1 MKRIKLS
8 ALMATMLMS
17 GTAMAGDLDIK
28 NGVWDIVYDAGS
40 KTVSYR
46 NGGSDLIKGASVTA
60 TEPTGTVLTSTAY
73 PTVNL
78 KQENITDGFGTG
90 VKYTYV
96 YSGQSGKPNLEHSI
110 YIYDGVPYILVKATV
125 AATSGTAAAR
135 EICPIVSTT
144 RGTLPLP
151 ATNNMVYNMP
161 FANDNWATY
170 STTPFGSAAG
180 QPQTSCEAI
189 AVFNI
194 DSRQGLVIGSVDH
207 SVWKSAVTVTPHNSS
222 SSSLRNLKV
231 QAGYISK
238 RTWDVVDNKASS
250 DYHGTVKGERV
261 SSPKFMLG
269 LFDDWRTGMETYG
282 EANTVLCPK
291 LEWTKDESLFGWQSW
306 GGMEWGLNYN
316 SVMSMLDFFE
326 NELKP
331 LGFAN
336 KQGRCHIVLDSG
348 WNLLGDDNALR
359 RFVNRCKEL
368 GYVPGIYDTPFSYW
382 GGEDNCKN
390 NEYWSDADANL
401 GEIVLKA
408 NGRYRQING
417 MSLDPTHPKVK
428 EMNRKKYEKFRNLGF
443 EFVKIDFMNNGSQ
456 EADSFYDKSI
466 TTGMQAYNYGMDY
479 IVEFA
484 GDMMLDYSIAPVF
497 PAKAHVRRIGCDAW
511 GDLPQSMYTINCING
526 SWWLDRI
533 YSFNDPDHMCL
544 SKVSFSGKGSND
556 EQEARI
562 RYTCGLMTGMTLL
575 GGTYAYEGDV
585 VNNYGHVIGNDAE
598 RARVVKFASN
608 QDLTRLGQEGRTF
621 RPVEGKFNYLNT
633 LYSKNDLSC
642 DNEFVLDTPDAF
654 YYAVFNY
661 GTDATPAVFTKDV
674 DFARL
679 GINASDFTSAK
690 ELWTGETFTPD
701 QVKVNV
707 PVKDVRIYRFDK
719 KASSGVAEIEN
730 QNKENIQITAAAGGL
745 HVKASGPLAVAEVY
759 SLDGMRLARAEGNGS
774 TEILFGLAPANALVL
789 VKATTESGMSEV
801 KKIIY

>member
-1 MKRIKLS
+1 MKRIEI
-8 ALMATMLMS
+8 AAIVAAMAFS
-17 GTAMAGDLDIK
+17 GNAMAGELDIK
-28 NGVWDIVYDAGS
+28 NGVWDIVYDAGN

-60 TEPTGTVLTSTAY
+60 TAPDGTTLASTAY
-73 PTVNL
+73 PAVKLN
-78 KQENITDGFGTG
+78 QENITDGFGTG

-96 YSGQSGKPNLEHSI
+96 YSGLSGQPNLEHSV
-110 YIYDGVPYILVKATV
+110 YIYDGVPYILVEATV

-135 EICPIVSTT
+135 EICPVVTT
-144 RGTLPLP
+144 TMTTLPLP
-151 ATNNMVYNMP
+151 SSNNMVYNMP
-161 FANDNWATY
+161 FANDNWATF
-170 STTPFGSAAG
+170 STTPFSSVSG
-180 QPQTSCEAI
+180 QGQTSCEAI
-189 AVFNI
+189 ALFNV
-194 DSRQGLVIGSVDH
+194 DSRKGLVIGSVDH
-207 SVWKSAVTVTPHNSS
+207 SVWKSAVTATPYNQNRT
-222 SSSLRNLKV
+222 RNLKV

-238 RTWDVVDNKASS
+238 RTWDVVDKKASS
-250 DYHGTVKGERV
+250 DYHGTVKGARV
-261 SSPKFMLG
+261 SSPKFMVG

-316 SVMSMLDFFE
+316 SAMSMLDFFE
-326 NELKP
+326 RELKP

-348 WNLLGDDNALR
+348 WNALDDNSLR
-359 RFVNRCKEL
+359 RFANRCKEL
-368 GYVPGIYDTPFSYW
+368 GYAPGIYDTPFSYW

-390 NEYWSDADANL
+390 NEEWEGGRL
-401 GEIVLKA
+401 GEMVLKA

-417 MSLDPTHPKVK
+417 MSLDPTHPAVK

-456 EADSFYDKSI
+456 EADEWYDKSI
-466 TTGMQAYNYGMDY
+466 TTGMMAYNYGMDY

-484 GDMMLDYSIAPVF
+484 GDMMIDYSIAPVF

-511 GDLPQSMYTINCING
+511 GDLPQSMYTLNCING

-544 SKVSFSGKGSND
+544 SKVTFSGKGSND

-562 RYTCGLMTGMTLL
+562 RYSCGLLTGMTLL

-585 VNNYGHVIGNDAE
+585 VNNYGHVVGTDAE

-608 QDLTRLGQEGRTF
+608 QDLTRLGQEGRSF
-621 RPVEGKFNYLNT
+621 RPVEGRFNYLNT
-633 LYSKNDLSC
+633 LYSKNDISC
-642 DNEFVLDTPDAF
+642 DNEFILDAPDAF

-661 GTDATPAVFTKDV
+661 GTEEKPAVFSKDV

-679 GINASDFTSAK
+679 GINPDNFTSVK
-690 ELWTGETFTPD
+690 ELWTGETSTPAT
-701 QVKVNV
+701 VKVNV

-719 KASSGVAEIEN
+719 KAGSGMAEIEN
-730 QNKENIQITAAAGGL
+730 QDKENIQITATTGGL
-745 HVKASGPLAVAEVY
+745 QVKASGPVAVAEAY
-759 SLDGMRLARAEGNGS
+759 ALDGVKLAGVEGNGS
-774 TEILFGLAPANALVL
+774 SEVMLGIAPLNALVIVNVML
-789 VKATTESGMSEV
+789 ENGISKTM
-801 KKIIY
+801 KLIF